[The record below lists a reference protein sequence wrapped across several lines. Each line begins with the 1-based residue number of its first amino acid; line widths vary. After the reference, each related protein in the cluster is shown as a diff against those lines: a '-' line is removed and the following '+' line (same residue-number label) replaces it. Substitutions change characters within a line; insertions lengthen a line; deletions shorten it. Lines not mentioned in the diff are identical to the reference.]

1 MGKRYRS
8 RERER
13 LIETVRASGAPVK
26 AVAEQLGVKTAT
38 AYLWMKRAREAKA
51 PRFAMVVPTTR
62 PRGSTLS
69 VEVGG
74 AIIRLESGFDA
85 ELLREVVSALSGQS
99 S

>member
-1 MGKRYRS
+1 MDRS
-8 RERER
+8 RTTIA
-13 LIETVRASGAPVK
+13 LSIEDRIA
-26 AVAEQLGVKTAT
+26 
-38 AYLWMKRAREAKA
+38 AKA

-85 ELLREVVSALSGQS
+85 ELLRDVVSALSGQS